1 VLLTRQFIVVILLAQ
16 VTLLL
21 KQPINAAD
29 DANAEIRYLLVRRA
43 GSPEKNYYELSRTA
57 RLLEPQLFNDE
68 FFKQYRG
75 GKPKGIG
82 LDIITDSTIRYGV
95 YQAWKVR
102 ITRTADSIKEPT
114 STKESGYVLTY
125 PRNPDWIFCA
135 KRYNVLSSSTRD
147 RTVIYTDFQNGSS
160 HLLRHR

>member
-1 VLLTRQFIVVILLAQ
+1 
-16 VTLLL
+16 
-21 KQPINAAD
+21 
-29 DANAEIRYLLVRRA
+29 
-43 GSPEKNYYELSRTA
+43 
-57 RLLEPQLFNDE
+57 LLEPQLFNDE

-82 LDIITDSTIRYGV
+82 LDIITDSTVRYGV

-114 STKESGYVLTY
+114 STKESVYVLTY

-147 RTVIYTDFQNGSS
+147 RTVIYTDFQNGKEYHMQLSPQWPRPWQIYEIEILNVNS
-160 HLLRHR
+160 WAEIWQASKHFER

>member
-1 VLLTRQFIVVILLAQ
+1 MLLTRQFIVVILLAQ

-95 YQAWKVR
+95 YQAWKVS
-102 ITRTADSIKEPT
+102 ITRTTDSIKEPT
-114 STKESGYVLTY
+114 STKDSVYVLIY

-160 HLLRHR
+160 HLLQHR